1 MFRKLCALAVIAIC
15 QVAVLGLW
23 FSATAIVP
31 ALRAE
36 FGLDDFLASLFSS
49 AVMAGFV
56 CGTLFSAVL
65 GLADRLDN
73 RRLFMACALAG
84 AAANAAILAVE
95 PVSYTVVVLRFVT
108 GACMAGV
115 YPVGM
120 RMVASWARRD
130 LGLLVGLLTGALTL
144 GSAAPHLFGAF
155 AGADWRATLIV
166 ASAVA
171 VAGGLSINL
180 ARLGPNQAKAP
191 PFNPAFALR
200 AWRNTALRLANAGY
214 LGHMWELYAMW
225 TWIGIFLLASF
236 QAVMPAAE
244 AGLYAKLATFATVG
258 VGAVGCLAG
267 GYLADRV
274 GRTTL
279 TMGAMAVSGAC
290 AIVAGFLF
298 GGPPWLVVALCL
310 VWGVAVVADS
320 AQFSASVAE
329 LAEPELIGTMLTVQT
344 SCGFLLALIAIHLVP
359 VGLAWLGWS
368 WAFVIL
374 APGPLFGVWAMARLR
389 AHPDALRL
397 AGGRR

>member
-1 MFRKLCALAVIAIC
+1 
-15 QVAVLGLW
+15 
-23 FSATAIVP
+23 
-31 ALRAE
+31 
-36 FGLDDFLASLFSS
+36 
-49 AVMAGFV
+49 
-56 CGTLFSAVL
+56 
-65 GLADRLDN
+65 
-73 RRLFMACALAG
+73 
-84 AAANAAILAVE
+84 
-95 PVSYTVVVLRFVT
+95 
-108 GACMAGV
+108 
-115 YPVGM
+115 
-120 RMVASWARRD
+120 
-130 LGLLVGLLTGALTL
+130 
-144 GSAAPHLFGAF
+144 
-155 AGADWRATLIV
+155 
-166 ASAVA
+166 
-171 VAGGLSINL
+171 
-180 ARLGPNQAKAP
+180 
-191 PFNPAFALR
+191 
-200 AWRNTALRLANAGY
+200 
-214 LGHMWELYAMW
+214 MWELYAMW

-279 TMGAMAVSGAC
+279 TMGAMAISGAC

-298 GGPPWLVVALCL
+298 GGPPWLVVGLCL

-344 SCGFLLALIAIHLVP
+344 SCGFLLALLTIHLVP
-359 VGLAWLGWS
+359 AALAWLGWS
-368 WAFVIL
+368 WAFVVL

>member
-1 MFRKLCALAVIAIC
+1 M
-15 QVAVLGLW
+15 LGLW

-36 FGLDDFLASLFSS
+36 FGLDDFMASLFSS

-56 CGTLFSAVL
+56 IGTLVSAVL

-95 PVSYTVVVLRFVT
+95 PASYTVVALRLIT

-120 RMVASWARRD
+120 RMVASWARGD
-130 LGLLVGLLTGALTL
+130 LGLLVGLLIGALTL

-155 AGADWRATLIV
+155 AGTDWRATLIV
-166 ASAVA
+166 ASVVA
-171 VAGGLSINL
+171 AAGGLSINL

-279 TMGAMAVSGAC
+279 TMGAMAISAAC
-290 AIVAGFLF
+290 AVVAGFLF
-298 GGPPWLVVALCL
+298 AGPPWL
-310 VWGVAVVADS
+310 VVADS

-344 SCGFLLALIAIHLVP
+344 SCGFLLALITIHLVP
-359 VGLAWLGWS
+359 LALAWLGWS

>member
-1 MFRKLCALAVIAIC
+1 MSRKLRALAVIAVC

-56 CGTLFSAVL
+56 VGTVLSAVL
-65 GLADRLDN
+65 GLADRVDN

-95 PVSYTVVVLRFVT
+95 PASYAVVALRLVT

-130 LGLLVGLLTGALTL
+130 LGLLVGLLIGALTL

-155 AGADWRATLIV
+155 AGTEWRATLIV

-171 VAGGLSINL
+171 AAGGLLINL

-200 AWRNTALRLANAGY
+200 AWKNGALRLANAGY

-244 AGLYAKLATFATVG
+244 AALYAKLATFATVG
-258 VGAVGCLAG
+258 IGAVGCLAG

-279 TMGAMAVSGAC
+279 TMGAMAISGAC

-344 SCGFLLALIAIHLVP
+344 SCGFLLALVTIHLVP
-359 VGLAWLGWS
+359 VALAWLGWS

>member
-1 MFRKLCALAVIAIC
+1 MKFRALAVIAVC

-36 FGLDDFLASLFSS
+36 FGLDDFMASLFSS

-56 CGTLFSAVL
+56 IGTLVSAVL

-95 PVSYTVVVLRFVT
+95 PASYTVVALRLIT

-120 RMVASWARRD
+120 RMVASWARGD
-130 LGLLVGLLTGALTL
+130 LGLLVGLLIGALTL

-155 AGADWRATLIV
+155 AGTDWRATLIV
-166 ASAVA
+166 ASVVA
-171 VAGGLSINL
+171 AAGGLSINL

-279 TMGAMAVSGAC
+279 TMGAMAISAAC
-290 AIVAGFLF
+290 AVVAGFLF
-298 GGPPWLVVALCL
+298 AGPPWL
-310 VWGVAVVADS
+310 VVADS

-344 SCGFLLALIAIHLVP
+344 SCGFLLALITIHLVP
-359 VGLAWLGWS
+359 LALAWLGWS

>member
-1 MFRKLCALAVIAIC
+1 
-15 QVAVLGLW
+15 
-23 FSATAIVP
+23 
-31 ALRAE
+31 
-36 FGLDDFLASLFSS
+36 
-49 AVMAGFV
+49 
-56 CGTLFSAVL
+56 
-65 GLADRLDN
+65 
-73 RRLFMACALAG
+73 
-84 AAANAAILAVE
+84 
-95 PVSYTVVVLRFVT
+95 
-108 GACMAGV
+108 
-115 YPVGM
+115 
-120 RMVASWARRD
+120 
-130 LGLLVGLLTGALTL
+130 L

-155 AGADWRATLIV
+155 AGTEWRATLIV

-171 VAGGLSINL
+171 SAGGLLINL

-191 PFNPAFALR
+191 PFNPALALR
-200 AWRNTALRLANAGY
+200 AWKNGALRLANAGY

-244 AGLYAKLATFATVG
+244 AALYAKLATFATVG
-258 VGAVGCLAG
+258 IGAVGCLAG

-279 TMGAMAVSGAC
+279 TMGAMAISGAC

-344 SCGFLLALIAIHLVP
+344 SCGFLLALVTIHLVP
-359 VGLAWLGWS
+359 VALAWLGWS